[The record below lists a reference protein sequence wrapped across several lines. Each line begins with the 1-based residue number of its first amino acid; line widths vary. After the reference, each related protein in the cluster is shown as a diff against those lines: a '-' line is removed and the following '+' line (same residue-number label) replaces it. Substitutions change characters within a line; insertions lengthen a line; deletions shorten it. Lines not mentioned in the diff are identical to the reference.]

1 MWMRVSSLLTSAGI
15 EMEGAIVQNF
25 AIEADAAV
33 RDESTSRKLEGSTL
47 MLEQAQ

>member
-1 MWMRVSSLLTSAGI
+1 
-15 EMEGAIVQNF
+15 MEGAIVRNF

-33 RDESTSRKLEGSTL
+33 RDESTSRKLEGTL